1 MKLNVHIRKW
11 EKAVSLRKEGNIPA
25 IVYGKHLSAPISVY
39 CNKNEFIKQF
49 KAAGYSTPITI
60 HGAGVEELVLV
71 HDFQLDPVTD
81 IVLHV
86 DFLAVSKTEK
96 VTTEVPVVLFGESQ
110 IEKIGEGKIQ
120 LIKDFVE
127 VEAFPQDLPHDIKI
141 DISEIKTVNDTI
153 FVRDLKFSDKV
164 TVVDDLDQPIITVAS
179 LDDTEE
185 AEAAPAATPE
195 APATPAAA

>member
-1 MKLNVHIRKW
+1 M
-11 EKAVSLRKEGNIPA
+11 
-25 IVYGKHLSAPISVY
+25 
-39 CNKNEFIKQF
+39 
-49 KAAGYSTPITI
+49 
-60 HGAGVEELVLV
+60 VLI
-71 HDFQLDPVTD
+71 HDFQLDPVSD

-86 DFLAVSKTEK
+86 DFLAVSKNEK
-96 VTTEVPVVLFGESQ
+96 VTTEVPVLLVGESQ
-110 IEKIGEGKIQ
+110 IEKLGEGKIQ

-179 LDDTEE
+179 LDDGVEETTEVASSE
-185 AEAAPAATPE
+185 APVAPAA
-195 APATPAAA
+195 A

>member
-1 MKLNVHIRKW
+1 MKLNVHIRAG
-11 EKAVSLRKEGNIPA
+11 EKASSLRKDAKIPA
-25 IVYGKHLSAPISVY
+25 IVYGKHLTTPVSIY

-60 HGAGVEELVLV
+60 HGTGIEELVLV
-71 HDFQLDPVTD
+71 QDFQLDPVTD

-96 VTTEVPVVLFGESQ
+96 VTTEVPVVLFGESL
-110 IEKIGEGKIQ
+110 IEKTGEGKIQ

-141 DISEIKTVNDTI
+141 DISEIKTINDTV
-153 FVRDLKFSDKV
+153 FVRDLKFSNKV

-179 LDDTEE
+179 LDDGADEV
-185 AEAAPAATPE
+185 AEVAPVAAPT
-195 APATPAAA
+195 TPAAA

>member
-1 MKLNVHIRKW
+1 MTLKVHVRSW

-25 IVYGKHLSAPISVY
+25 IVYGKHLTTPISIY

-49 KAAGYSTPITI
+49 KAAGYSTALTI
-60 HGAGVEELVLV
+60 KGGDVEELVLV

-96 VTTEVPVVLFGESQ
+96 VTTEVPVVLFGESL
-110 IEKIGEGKIQ
+110 IEKTGEWKIQ

-153 FVRDLKFSDKV
+153 FVRDLKFSSKV
-164 TVVDDLDQPIITVAS
+164 IVVDDLDQPIITVAS
-179 LDDTEE
+179 LDDGADEE
-185 AEAAPAATPE
+185 TPAPAAAV
-195 APATPAAA
+195 APATPAA

>member
-1 MKLNVHIRKW
+1 M
-11 EKAVSLRKEGNIPA
+11 
-25 IVYGKHLSAPISVY
+25 
-39 CNKNEFIKQF
+39 
-49 KAAGYSTPITI
+49 
-60 HGAGVEELVLV
+60 VLV

-96 VTTEVPVVLFGESQ
+96 VTTEVPVVLFGESL
-110 IEKIGEGKIQ
+110 IEKTGEGKIQ

-153 FVRDLKFSDKV
+153 FVRDLKFSNKV

-179 LDDTEE
+179 LDDGADEE
-185 AEAAPAATPE
+185 TPAPAAAAT
-195 APATPAAA
+195 PATPAA

>member
-1 MKLNVHIRKW
+1 MTLKVHVRSW

-25 IVYGKHLSAPISVY
+25 IVYGKHLTTPISIY

-49 KAAGYSTPITI
+49 KAAGYSTALTI
-60 HGAGVEELVLV
+60 EGKGIEELVLV

-96 VTTEVPVVLFGESQ
+96 VTTEVPVVLFGESL
-110 IEKIGEGKIQ
+110 IEKTGEGKIQ

-153 FVRDLKFSDKV
+153 FVRDLKFSSKV

-179 LDDTEE
+179 LDDGADEE
-185 AEAAPAATPE
+185 TPAPAAAT
-195 APATPAAA
+195 ATPAAA

>member
-1 MKLNVHIRKW
+1 MTLKVHVRSW
-11 EKAVSLRKEGNIPA
+11 EKASSLRKEGNIPA
-25 IVYGKHLSAPISVY
+25 IVYGKHLTTPISIY

-49 KAAGYSTPITI
+49 KAAGYSTAITI
-60 HGAGVEELVLV
+60 EGSGIEELVLV
-71 HDFQLDPVTD
+71 QDFQLDAVTD

-96 VTTEVPVVLFGESQ
+96 VTTEVPVVLFGESL
-110 IEKIGEGKIQ
+110 IEKTGEGKIQ

-141 DISEIKTVNDTI
+141 DISKIKTVNDTI

-179 LDDTEE
+179 LDDGADETP
-185 AEAAPAATPE
+185 APAV
-195 APATPAAA
+195 ATPAA

>member
-1 MKLNVHIRKW
+1 MTLKVHVRSW

-25 IVYGKHLSAPISVY
+25 IVYGKHLTTPISIY

-49 KAAGYSTPITI
+49 KAAGYSTALTI
-60 HGAGVEELVLV
+60 KGGDVEELVLV

-96 VTTEVPVVLFGESQ
+96 VTTEVPVVLFGESL
-110 IEKIGEGKIQ
+110 IEKTGEGKIQ

-153 FVRDLKFSDKV
+153 FVRDLKFSSKV
-164 TVVDDLDQPIITVAS
+164 IVKDDLDQPIITVAS
-179 LDDTEE
+179 LDDGADETP
-185 AEAAPAATPE
+185 APAAAAT
-195 APATPAAA
+195 PATPAA

>member
-1 MKLNVHIRKW
+1 MTLKVHVRSW
-11 EKAVSLRKEGNIPA
+11 EKASSLRKEGNIPA
-25 IVYGKHLSAPISVY
+25 IVYGKHLTTPISIY

-49 KAAGYSTPITI
+49 KAAGYSTALTI
-60 HGAGVEELVLV
+60 KGGDVEELVLV

-96 VTTEVPVVLFGESQ
+96 VTTEVPVVLFGESL
-110 IEKIGEGKIQ
+110 IEKTGEGKIQ

-153 FVRDLKFSDKV
+153 FVRDLKFSNKV

-179 LDDTEE
+179 LDDGADEE
-185 AEAAPAATPE
+185 TPAPAAAAT
-195 APATPAAA
+195 PATPAA